1 MLKGKKVKGE
11 MHKETKTIK
20 HTKERA
26 PKLKKVKK
34 EKVKK
39 PNPFKKSKTVNK
51 ADTGK
56 NLKKSRTMSL
66 SKEVLLRLV
75 PVTIIALVA
84 VVVLMMVNSSR
95 IVRSLSEVSLEQ
107 ESQKNALKI
116 ENELSSTM
124 GALNMAIN
132 DVTSRTDY
140 TDKSQVKAALEPSMQ
155 ISDLVPMGVHIGLD
169 NNTFIDPS
177 NFQTNDYYKATK
189 KAWYKLGQDSE
200 DFVMGEPYVD
210 EKSGSLVVTISK
222 KIHVLDHD
230 GVAACD
236 IYLDSIVNYV
246 SKLKPFDSGKS
257 ALISDDH
264 LLSYFN
270 KKYNG
275 KAISSVDDS
284 YLKKL
289 KKFADHGKAQV
300 YDLKG
305 SDGKDYSVAFSK
317 VDGTNWT
324 LISEVDSNTI
334 YGSLVKMVILAVIIV
349 IIAVGVISALIYY
362 IVKILITKPVGHLT
376 GNIMRIASGD
386 FSKSDQSL
394 QKAKKA
400 KKTNDEIGQMNGSMS
415 DFVMGMHQTL
425 IDISDQTSKLTD
437 AAKSSAEQSGD
448 LNEQASEQSE
458 SMSQIS
464 KTMND
469 MAGVVTELAQNATN
483 LASEVN
489 GLTEQSQ
496 TTSETVKNL
505 VDKASQ
511 GQAAMSNVETEI
523 TGLSDAMLEM
533 NQAVIEVGKSANQIT
548 SIIEMINSIASQTNL
563 LSLNASIEA
572 ARAGEAGR
580 GFSVVASEIGKL
592 ANNSTEATKQIS
604 DIIEEV
610 SAKITDLSNKASQ
623 SMENIKAG
631 SEAVSNTGETFRDI
645 FSSLDETGKTI
656 QDMID
661 RVGKVNDIATSVASI
676 AEKQSASTEEVTAT
690 VETLTESA
698 QNVAESSKKVSDTAD
713 KVNSA
718 AVNIENYIT
727 KFKL

>member
-1 MLKGKKVKGE
+1 MLKGKTKKDKLHKVA
-11 MHKETKTIK
+11 KTIK
-20 HTKERA
+20 HDAKARA
-26 PKLKKVKK
+26 PKPKG
-34 EKVKK
+34 
-39 PNPFKKSKTVNK
+39 FKKSK
-51 ADTGK
+51 ADGRTSVKTGK
-56 NLKKSRTMSL
+56 KQRKPCNQSL
-66 SKEVLLRLV
+66 SKEILFRLV

-95 IVRSLSEVSLEQ
+95 IVRNLSEDSLEQ

-116 ENELSSTM
+116 ENELSATM

-140 TDKSQVKAALEPSMQ
+140 TDKSQVKTALEPSMQ
-155 ISDLVPMGVHIGLD
+155 ISDLVPKGVHIGLD
-169 NNTFIDPS
+169 DNTFIDPS

-189 KAWYKLGQDSE
+189 KAWYKLGQDSDE
-200 DFVMGEPYVD
+200 FVMGEPYID
-210 EKSGSLVVTISK
+210 EKSGSLVVTISRK
-222 KIHVLDHD
+222 VHVLDHD

-236 IYLDSIVNYV
+236 IYLDSIVSYV

-264 LLSYFN
+264 LISYFN

-275 KAISSVDDS
+275 KEISSVSDS
-284 YLKKL
+284 YLQKL
-289 KKFADHGKAQV
+289 KKFADHGKNSV
-300 YDLKG
+300 YELKN
-305 SDGKDYSVAFSK
+305 SDGRKYSVTFTK
-317 VDGTNWT
+317 VNGTDWT
-324 LISEVDSNTI
+324 LISEIDSNTI

-349 IIAVGVISALIYY
+349 IIAVGVISALLYY
-362 IVKILITKPVGHLT
+362 IVKVMITKPVGHLT

-386 FSKSDQSL
+386 FSKSDSSL
-394 QKAKKA
+394 KKA
-400 KKTNDEIGQMNGSMS
+400 RKSDDEIGQMNGSMS
-415 DFVMGMHQTL
+415 DFVMRMHQTL
-425 IDISDQTSKLTD
+425 VDISDQTTQLTD

-448 LNEQASEQSE
+448 LSEQASEQSE

-464 KTMND
+464 QTMNE
-469 MAGVVTELAQNATN
+469 MAGVVTELTQNATN
-483 LASEVN
+483 LADEVN
-489 GLTEQSQ
+489 GLTEQSH
-496 TTSETVKNL
+496 TTNATVKNL
-505 VDKASQ
+505 VDKATQ
-511 GQAAMSNVETEI
+511 GQAAMANVETEI
-523 TGLSDAMLEM
+523 TSLSDAMQEM

-604 DIIEEV
+604 DIIDEV
-610 SAKITDLSNKASQ
+610 SEKIKDLSAKAGQ
-623 SMENIKAG
+623 SMEDIRAG
-631 SEAVSNTGETFRDI
+631 SDAVNSTGETFREI
-645 FSSLDETGKTI
+645 FSSLDETGKTV
-656 QDMID
+656 QEMID
-661 RVGKVNDIATSVASI
+661 RVGKVNDIAASVASI
-676 AEKQSASTEEVTAT
+676 AAKQSASTEKVTAT

-698 QNVAESSKKVSDTAD
+698 QNVADSSKKVSDTAVQ
-713 KVNSA
+713 VNSA